1 MERRQVERRIALD
14 QLDFRLLNA
23 FVAVYR
29 ERHVGRAA
37 DGLGMSQPTVST
49 MLARLRHVAGDPLF
63 IRSAQGMQPT
73 ALAREW
79 AEPVA
84 SALAAFEAA
93 LNAPSAFDPLASR
106 RVFVIYMT
114 DVGQSLILNQLV
126 ARVEAAAPG
135 VGIRVVSSWDG
146 TLADRL
152 DDGSIDV
159 AFGWIPQLK
168 ARKTSAALFKDKYV
182 GVQDSAASVAR
193 GRPVAARYAV
203 ANVANSAHRI
213 VSERFQL
220 SGIRPAVT
228 VPSFFILPEVLLGTL
243 LTGIVPA
250 RLAAKLVDK
259 RRSTLRVI
267 ELPFKLPALDIRLH
281 WSAGTWRDQG
291 IEWLRS
297 HVLHCVKDYLSSAAG
312 SSALRCHLPP

>member
-1 MERRQVERRIALD
+1 MERRIALD

-23 FVAVYR
+23 FVAIYR

-49 MLARLRHVAGDPLF
+49 LLTRLRHVAGDPLF

-93 LNAPSAFDPLASR
+93 LNAPSGFDPATSQ

-114 DVGQSLILNQLV
+114 DVGQSLVLNQLV
-126 ARVEAAAPG
+126 ARVESVAPG
-135 VGIRVVSSWDG
+135 VHISVVSSWEG

-152 DDGSIDV
+152 DDGSIDI

-168 ARKTSAALFKDKYV
+168 ARKTSAALFKDRYV
-182 GVQDSAASVAR
+182 GVQDSVTSAAKRAQWA
-193 GRPVAARYAV
+193 PRYAV
-203 ANVANSAHRI
+203 AYVANSAHQT

-220 SGIRPAVT
+220 QGVRPAVT
-228 VPSFFILPEVLLGTL
+228 VPSFFMLPEVLMGTSL
-243 LTGIVPA
+243 IGVVPE
-250 RLAAKLVDK
+250 RLAAMLVDK
-259 RRSTLRVI
+259 RRATLCVV
-267 ELPFKLPALDIRLH
+267 ELPFVLPALAIRLH
-281 WSAGTWRDQG
+281 WSARTWRDEG

-297 HVLHCVKDYLSSAAG
+297 QVLSCVKEYLAAR
-312 SSALRCHLPP
+312 AVLPGAAIPR

>member
-1 MERRQVERRIALD
+1 MERRVALD

-37 DGLGMSQPTVST
+37 DALGMSQPTVST
-49 MLARLRHVAGDPLF
+49 LLARLRHVAGDPLF

-84 SALAAFEAA
+84 TALAAFAAA
-93 LNAPSAFDPLASR
+93 LNAPSGFDPASSR

-126 ARVEAAAPG
+126 AQVEAAAPG
-135 VGIRVVSSWDG
+135 VRIRVVSSWDG

-152 DDGSIDV
+152 DDGAIDI

-168 ARKTSAALFKDKYV
+168 ARKTSTPLFKDRYV
-182 GVQDSAASVAR
+182 GLQDAARSAGR
-193 GRPVAARYAV
+193 GAAEAPRYAV
-203 ANVANSAHRI
+203 AWVANSAHQI

-220 SGIRPAVT
+220 HDIRPAVT
-228 VPSFFILPEVLLGTL
+228 VPSFFMLPEVLMGTS
-243 LTGIVPA
+243 LTGVVPE
-250 RLAAKLVDK
+250 RLAGMLLEK
-259 RRSTLRVI
+259 RRATLRVV
-267 ELPFKLPALDIRLH
+267 ELPFKLPALGIRLH
-281 WSAGTWRDQG
+281 WSAGTWRDEG

-297 HVLHCVKDYLSSAAG
+297 QVLACVKEYLSAGASAPA
-312 SSALRCHLPP
+312 RRRHP